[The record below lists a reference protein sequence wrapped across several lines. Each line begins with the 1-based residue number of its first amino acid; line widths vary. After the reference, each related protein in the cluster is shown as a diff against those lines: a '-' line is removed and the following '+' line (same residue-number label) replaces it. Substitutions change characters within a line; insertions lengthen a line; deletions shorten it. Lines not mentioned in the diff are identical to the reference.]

1 VRGEATSAPLLAPSD
16 RPNSNLRTTPA
27 EAIIEG
33 EPEDWWTIGRRI
45 RIGREL
51 GPLVSGVNPH
61 LILRQ
66 LPPPYDVFNGSGYD
80 GQALFRHR
88 GDLGL
93 ADTLFGE
100 AAAPRGHHWQARE
113 LTYRTAFSDG
123 GSTLA
128 VGLRVERRFIL
139 ARRTDGSPV
148 LWSQRR
154 RIPLL
159 APPVNELRFD
169 VLREQTPP

>member
-1 VRGEATSAPLLAPSD
+1 VRVEATSAPLLAPSD

-33 EPEDWWTIGRRI
+33 EPEGWWTIGRRI

-61 LILRQ
+61 LMLQQ
-66 LPPPYDVFNGSGYD
+66 LPPLYDVFNGSGYD

-93 ADTLFGE
+93 AE
-100 AAAPRGHHWQARE
+100 
-113 LTYRTAFSDG
+113 
-123 GSTLA
+123 
-128 VGLRVERRFIL
+128 I
-139 ARRTDGSPV
+139 ARRTP
-148 LWSQRR
+148 
-154 RIPLL
+154 P
-159 APPVNELRFD
+159 APGL
-169 VLREQTPP
+169 TPHEP